1 MHLIPP
7 NPVEPKELD
16 DFLSGGK
23 DGFILFRIPMMA
35 DQPSN
40 MRKAAKKGFALPPLE
55 FGELTEEI
63 LVGAINEAIY
73 NSSYRET
80 AHKLSKIFLDQET
93 KPLDRAVYWVDC
105 QVTLVRQE
113 PSTGNETPRPR
124 QSQYAFTLASPLKR
138 AISSALLQIVSR
150 SRAARE
156 VQLVQILP
164 HSPAAGKQINYN
176 KYLKTSVLMQ
186 SSKMKLN
193 LSSTLLLP
201 WLLVFLTSIQM
212 EEVSSAKI
220 LTISFMSSKSHR
232 ITYEPLLRELARR
245 GHEVTAIGPILSK
258 DEKNFK
264 NIQTIN
270 QEKSFSKGPNFFDLK
285 LNMPAWLEGFFN
297 AYLFLGHR
305 LVGMCHDSYN
315 LPQVQKVLNETWDM
329 VFFTPL
335 LNECLYGLVY
345 KLNTTTVIYT
355 QTTVFTW
362 LADNLGTP
370 NPPSHVSSI
379 LIGYDERMNFGQRF
393 FNVFRSVYDWAIL
406 NFYYFPMAQS
416 AYRTLLGDPTIPSI
430 QEIERNAS
438 IVLMNSHISFSPP
451 RPLLPDIIEVG
462 GMHLIPSKPV
472 QPKEL
477 DDFLSGG
484 KDGFILF
491 SM

>member
-93 KPLDRAVYWVDC
+93 KPLDRAVYWVEM
-105 QVTLVRQE
+105 QHTV
-113 PSTGNETPRPR
+113 S
-124 QSQYAFTLASPLKR
+124 
-138 AISSALLQIVSR
+138 QIVSR